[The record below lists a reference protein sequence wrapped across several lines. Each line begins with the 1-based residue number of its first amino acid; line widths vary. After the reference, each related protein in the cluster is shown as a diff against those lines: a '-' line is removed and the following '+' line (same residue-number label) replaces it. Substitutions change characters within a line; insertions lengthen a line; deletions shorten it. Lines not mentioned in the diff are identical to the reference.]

1 MKIRTDFVT
10 NSSSSSFVAML
21 DVTLDNGEE
30 LTASAE
36 TSQGGEE
43 GGWISAGITDYEMDT
58 SQICSIDEFCNKG
71 IEVDG
76 QVRHIKYGSLRLMC
90 HTYGEYA
97 YEADPE
103 RLLTNYL
110 GKVWGFLIDQM
121 DKSLSEKQQFKHLRE
136 IPFLNKYTDNA
147 LKNLIHFIYEYGD
160 ESGSD
165 TEIIQSL
172 RPDGM
177 LDIEIE
183 TGEGLFDTYDAFDF
197 DSFDDEP
204 NHPKGKLVLS
214 YDGSSQ
220 QKHVSIT
227 IGRNYYSG
235 TEEEID
241 FILQSHKKEYAA
253 FAERMEKATHLSI
266 DEYLRPRSFLDQ
278 GRIEYAR
285 ENLDLHELVTFA
297 GKRFVIS
304 VNSESIDFRAEVE
317 KEIKRRGGIPLE
329 SDYMDLNPDAD
340 YLIVSPFHSNFRS
353 AMDIQDA
360 IKKRGEGYRVKIITD
375 YQLWCGFMDKSI
387 HVQSDEEMMSFIG
400 ESCSEDPELQ
410 KKLEGI
416 WETVC
421 SYGYEDAFRDAVE
434 NLDVN
439 VEIVFMNR
447 HFVVS
452 GFGEEE
458 PAIIEQIEERGGI
471 VHDKMVKMAD
481 YLVICMRTPGSYKLQ
496 QALEWRKKGAINC
509 IVSEYQLAEALEET
523 KPVPPEVLRQRE
535 EDLRRQEE
543 EKKEAIRRMALER
556 EKKKEEQRRMAE
568 ERLRLA
574 QEAQER
580 REEERRKRQEIA
592 QQLADERKRQQ
603 EEREKEKL
611 EKERATAEAK
621 AQKERERQE
630 AIASAHILYEPG
642 QEPENIRRRIR
653 TLCEKLD
660 AAYPDRRISGLYND
674 HKKWGE
680 TVTELRRILGYVD
693 NTTLLEAYGYT
704 VIVNDNKG
712 GRPTTTNPDEIIGEL
727 KRRYPNGAGPVNIQ
741 TLKDDNPD
749 LPWKTLQNN
758 ATTYFGK
765 TLVAYLKTIG
775 IIGGTMIYAPI
786 QGSDSNQKTVAEGL
800 VESEKVPVE
809 MDSKPAVAQHN
820 PNSGSVSLDE
830 TAEDDPTGQVSVSV
844 SESTTNE
851 LTESDK
857 KYLATIIQLSQGGA
871 TVKATDIALS
881 LGVSKPSVSVA
892 IKHLCEKGYIYYDY
906 SKNIHL
912 LNGAIEAS
920 LIRKEEGPAID
931 SSLAVQLSES
941 EKKYVWAIEQLQ
953 KENGIVRSVDI
964 ANVLGVSKP
973 SVSVA
978 LKKLRDRGIVTQQ
991 TNGSLT
997 IVTTDDSPAL
1007 SYREEK
1013 TSTFTQRAG
1022 DEQARREA
1030 EEQARREAEEQ
1041 ARREAEEKARREAEE
1056 QARREAEEKARR
1068 EAEEQARREA
1078 EEQARREAEE
1088 KARREAEE
1096 QARREAEEQARR
1108 EAEEQARREAEEK
1121 ARREAEEQAR
1131 REAEEKAR
1139 REAEERAKQEAEK
1152 KARQDAEETQR
1163 RAAEAQRIAE
1173 KARIRA
1179 EILDLTNEMNSL
1191 KGLFAG
1197 MKRKKLQKQ
1206 IDELNEQLHRI

>member
-410 KKLEGI
+410 KKREGI

-421 SYGYEDAFRDAVE
+421 SYGYV
-434 NLDVN
+434 
-439 VEIVFMNR
+439 
-447 HFVVS
+447 
-452 GFGEEE
+452 
-458 PAIIEQIEERGGI
+458 
-471 VHDKMVKMAD
+471 
-481 YLVICMRTPGSYKLQ
+481 
-496 QALEWRKKGAINC
+496 
-509 IVSEYQLAEALEET
+509 
-523 KPVPPEVLRQRE
+523 
-535 EDLRRQEE
+535 
-543 EKKEAIRRMALER
+543 
-556 EKKKEEQRRMAE
+556 
-568 ERLRLA
+568 
-574 QEAQER
+574 
-580 REEERRKRQEIA
+580 
-592 QQLADERKRQQ
+592 
-603 EEREKEKL
+603 
-611 EKERATAEAK
+611 
-621 AQKERERQE
+621 
-630 AIASAHILYEPG
+630 
-642 QEPENIRRRIR
+642 
-653 TLCEKLD
+653 
-660 AAYPDRRISGLYND
+660 
-674 HKKWGE
+674 
-680 TVTELRRILGYVD
+680 
-693 NTTLLEAYGYT
+693 
-704 VIVNDNKG
+704 
-712 GRPTTTNPDEIIGEL
+712 
-727 KRRYPNGAGPVNIQ
+727 
-741 TLKDDNPD
+741 
-749 LPWKTLQNN
+749 
-758 ATTYFGK
+758 
-765 TLVAYLKTIG
+765 
-775 IIGGTMIYAPI
+775 
-786 QGSDSNQKTVAEGL
+786 
-800 VESEKVPVE
+800 
-809 MDSKPAVAQHN
+809 
-820 PNSGSVSLDE
+820 
-830 TAEDDPTGQVSVSV
+830 
-844 SESTTNE
+844 
-851 LTESDK
+851 
-857 KYLATIIQLSQGGA
+857 
-871 TVKATDIALS
+871 S
-881 LGVSKPSVSVA
+881 LGV
-892 IKHLCEKGYIYYDY
+892 
-906 SKNIHL
+906 
-912 LNGAIEAS
+912 
-920 LIRKEEGPAID
+920 
-931 SSLAVQLSES
+931 
-941 EKKYVWAIEQLQ
+941 
-953 KENGIVRSVDI
+953 
-964 ANVLGVSKP
+964 
-973 SVSVA
+973 
-978 LKKLRDRGIVTQQ
+978 
-991 TNGSLT
+991 
-997 IVTTDDSPAL
+997 
-1007 SYREEK
+1007 
-1013 TSTFTQRAG
+1013 
-1022 DEQARREA
+1022 
-1030 EEQARREAEEQ
+1030 
-1041 ARREAEEKARREAEE
+1041 
-1056 QARREAEEKARR
+1056 
-1068 EAEEQARREA
+1068 
-1078 EEQARREAEE
+1078 
-1088 KARREAEE
+1088 
-1096 QARREAEEQARR
+1096 
-1108 EAEEQARREAEEK
+1108 
-1121 ARREAEEQAR
+1121 
-1131 REAEEKAR
+1131 
-1139 REAEERAKQEAEK
+1139 
-1152 KARQDAEETQR
+1152 
-1163 RAAEAQRIAE
+1163 
-1173 KARIRA
+1173 
-1179 EILDLTNEMNSL
+1179 
-1191 KGLFAG
+1191 
-1197 MKRKKLQKQ
+1197 
-1206 IDELNEQLHRI
+1206 